1 MNQKKAVLLQH
12 ETEIDTDSDVVGGD
26 GRPDA
31 GGDGNMDHRMARR
44 TEYGEFEMVTDVANM
59 CNIFATAAVLRMAV
73 GKRS

>member
-1 MNQKKAVLLQH
+1 M
-12 ETEIDTDSDVVGGD
+12 VGGD

-44 TEYGEFEMVTDVANM
+44 TEYGEFEMVTNVANM

-73 GKRS
+73 GERS